1 MMSRSSIRNV
11 LVIAV
16 TTVVILGVGVL
27 VQQPWKST
35 ETDPSAVT
43 SVDVGSSSDHPA
55 PAVGVEA
62 TDFTA
67 TTITGDTIT
76 LSELRGKPVWLVF
89 GATWCTNCRSE
100 APDVQAVADAYAGK
114 ITVVTIYVGEA
125 SSTVKSYADRLK
137 LTGPQIADTSNSISS
152 AYDILGIPAHFF
164 IDSSGTIQQ
173 IAVGSLTKQA
183 ATDIVARLVG

>member
-16 TTVVILGVGVL
+16 TTVVILAVVVL
-27 VQQPWKST
+27 VQQPWKSS
-35 ETDPSAVT
+35 ESDPSSIT
-43 SVDVGSSSDHPA
+43 TVDVGSNSDHPA

-67 TTITGDTIT
+67 TTVTGDTVT

-125 SSTVKSYADRLK
+125 SSTVKGYVDRLK
-137 LTGPQIADTSNSISS
+137 LSGPQIADTSNAISS

-164 IDSSGTIQQ
+164 IDSNGVIQQ
-173 IAVGSLTKQA
+173 IAVGSLTKQSA
-183 ATDIVARLVG
+183 SDIVARLVG